1 MAKRLRGWQLE
12 HQSGRR
18 PASKAIC
25 LEKENVP
32 QSALANKL
40 LGLWAQGIL
49 SATLIREIADLALQD
64 GANHSD
70 LQSLAQAAQWQL
82 PQRPDVNFLLQHLA
96 AQPIQ
101 NQSPLLGPK
110 NFFGKGRHGADFFAT
125 PGVLKF
131 VWAPPPSLPWSF
143 QPWKREFGQVLEGC
157 GRLRGWQASGSP
169 HVLGKALA
177 IQGSPTVHTWWWCW
191 IPQPRHPPSVQLG
204 LHSGPEE
211 FFEPALVA
219 SQLPKSCTLENTL
232 EMAGVV
238 FQSPWKRASPKH
250 WPWWQ
255 ALGKG

>member
-1 MAKRLRGWQLE
+1 MVLEKTSHQQMAKRLRGWQLE

-25 LEKENVP
+25 LEKENVL

-110 NFFGKGRHGADFFAT
+110 NFFGKAKHGIGLF
-125 PGVLKF
+125 
-131 VWAPPPSLPWSF
+131 
-143 QPWKREFGQVLEGC
+143 C
-157 GRLRGWQASGSP
+157 
-169 HVLGKALA
+169 
-177 IQGSPTVHTWWWCW
+177 HTWC
-191 IPQPRHPPSVQLG
+191 
-204 LHSGPEE
+204 
-211 FFEPALVA
+211 
-219 SQLPKSCTLENTL
+219 SQVCLSTTPKSAMIFSTLEK
-232 EMAGVV
+232 GI
-238 FQSPWKRASPKH
+238 WKSFGRV
-250 WPWWQ
+250 WQ
-255 ALGKG
+255 TQGMTS